1 MISSTFAT
9 QKARERGCIQLFCAI
24 DSLQYIVYLHLL
36 IVLNR
41 CMKVSIGLFP
51 YLRLY
56 LLFLP
61 ICLFHRFAIL
71 SSTIPFIS
79 PYTPFCLLFSAKVA
93 FHGCITQIPL
103 HYFFIFFIDPPES
116 KIKVSIKKRKKLL
129 AYKQLMGLKQST

>member
-61 ICLFHRFAIL
+61 LCLFHRFAIL
-71 SSTIPFIS
+71 SSTIPFS
-79 PYTPFCLLFSAKVA
+79 FSKRLSAYFYSAKVA
-93 FHGCITQIPL
+93 LHGCITQIPL
-103 HYFFIFFIDPPES
+103 HYFFLFLWEPES
-116 KIKVSIKKRKKLL
+116 KIKVPIKKERNYWLINN
-129 AYKQLMGLKQST
+129 S